1 MTDRTEYGLPA
12 AFAPGRIS
20 ATLPGGSIGRR
31 AFMTDSD
38 NRITSG
44 PKGDGAREHISA
56 KIYPVA
62 AHEQGALF
70 TGLPVPID
78 ELMKRQGING
88 PQGLAAFADPEW
100 ELDQESERFLE
111 AIFAESDSASSGASA
126 GLS

>member
-12 AFAPGRIS
+12 AFASGRIS
-20 ATLPGGSIGRR
+20 ATLPSGSIGRH
-31 AFMTDSD
+31 AFMTDAD